1 MKVIVGLFGL
11 HNFYDG
17 DINSYIE
24 ISQSIEEMGFHGI
37 SLTDHVVMGKNL
49 HKYPFGSFPLP
60 SEAPWYEP
68 LTVLTMIASHTQ
80 HLHLATAV
88 LITPLRNPAL
98 LAKTSATIDSI
109 SRGRLE
115 LGVGMGWQEE
125 EYLTAGVPFEKRA
138 EIFWETLEICQLL
151 WRESPASYNGNIYQ
165 FDDIWCQPQP
175 VQGADLPLLFGLKMT
190 ASNAQKIA
198 QIGHGWIPI
207 KTDEEFISSGSEL
220 LSKAF
225 KENNKDETPRIRGQ
239 LPTQLDDSGIPNLEL
254 TLKQAEKSIASGL
267 TEIEIFPI
275 NFVRSKDDIVPV
287 LKTISEL
294 TNL

>member
-1 MKVIVGLFGL
+1 
-11 HNFYDG
+11 
-17 DINSYIE
+17 
-24 ISQSIEEMGFHGI
+24 
-37 SLTDHVVMGKNL
+37 
-49 HKYPFGSFPLP
+49 
-60 SEAPWYEP
+60 
-68 LTVLTMIASHTQ
+68 
-80 HLHLATAV
+80 
-88 LITPLRNPAL
+88 
-98 LAKTSATIDSI
+98 
-109 SRGRLE
+109 
-115 LGVGMGWQEE
+115 
-125 EYLTAGVPFEKRA
+125 
-138 EIFWETLEICQLL
+138 L
-151 WRESPASYNGNIYQ
+151 WRESPASYNGKIYQ

-225 KENNKDETPRIRGQ
+225 KENNKDDTPRIRGQ
-239 LPTQLDDSGIPNLEL
+239 LPTQLDDSGTPNLEL